1 MDDLLDGADAI
12 GLAEAIRR
20 GDADASEV
28 LERTRERIAE
38 RDAAVHAIAE
48 LNERIAPPADG
59 PLRGVPF
66 VVKDL
71 GVGVAGM
78 PNRDGSRLCAD
89 RVATADSALIARYRA
104 AGLVI
109 VATTKTPE
117 FGKAPTTEPVL
128 GGPVHNP
135 HGIGRSPGGSSGGTA
150 AAVASGM
157 VAVGHGNDGGGSI
170 RIPASMCGLV
180 GLKPTRGRTPW
191 WPKPIAF
198 SYPVGIN
205 HVLTRSVRDT
215 ALLLDIGAATGDRF
229 VSAAGA
235 PVGRMRVA
243 LAGNEP
249 YGAPTHA
256 DCRAAAERA
265 AALLESLGHEVE
277 PLELPWPV
285 DEVRNAL
292 NTVMS
297 AALVVDVDRR
307 LGELGRELGP
317 DDLEPMTLMMYEAA
331 KHMPA
336 TSLVAALQD
345 VDRAARAMD
354 ALHDSYD
361 VLLTPTVSQPVP
373 PLGLIDTTNP
383 ASVIEH
389 AASYAA
395 FTGIA
400 NVTGQPAISLPLATD
415 STGMPCGVHFVARVD
430 NEDLLLRLARQVEHA
445 APWSTTPVW
454 PPRP

>member
-1 MDDLLDGADAI
+1 MDDLLDGSDAI
-12 GLAEAIRR
+12 GIAEAIRR
-20 GDADASEV
+20 GDADSAEV
-28 LERTRERIAE
+28 LEQTLKRIAE
-38 RDAAVHAIAE
+38 RDATLHAITE
-48 LNERIAPPADG
+48 LNERIAPPANG

-71 GVGVAGM
+71 GVQVAGM
-78 PNRDGSRLCAD
+78 HNRDGSRLCAD
-89 RVATADSALIARYRA
+89 RMATADSTLIARYRA

-109 VATTKTPE
+109 VATTKTSE

-128 GGPVHNP
+128 GGPAHNP

-157 VAVGHGNDGGGSI
+157 VAAGHGNDGGGSI

-180 GLKPTRGRTPW
+180 GLKPTRGRTPF
-191 WPKPIAF
+191 WPKAIAF

-205 HVLTRSVRDT
+205 HVLTRSVRDS
-215 ALLLDIGAATGDRF
+215 AVLLDIGAATGDRF
-229 VSAAGA
+229 SSAVSA
-235 PVGRMRVA
+235 PVGRLRVA
-243 LAGNEP
+243 LAVNEP

-265 AALLESLGHEVE
+265 AVQLEALGHDVE
-277 PLELPWPV
+277 PIEVPWPV

-297 AALVVDVDRR
+297 AALVVDIDKR
-307 LGELGRELGP
+307 LAELGRELAP

-331 KHMPA
+331 KHITGSA
-336 TSLVAALQD
+336 LVLALQD
-345 VDRAARAMD
+345 LDRAGRAMD

-361 VLLTPTVSQPVP
+361 VLLTPTLSQPVP

-395 FTGIA
+395 FTGVA
-400 NVTGQPAISLPLATD
+400 NVSGQPAISLPLATD
-415 STGMPCGVHFVARVD
+415 SNGMPLGIQFVARVD
-430 NEDLLLRLARQVEHA
+430 NEDLLIKLAAQFEQA
-445 APWSTTPVW
+445 TPWSISPAW